1 MNNSIIEINI
11 DTHTST
17 YMVTST
23 DGEVKSIIVE
33 GREVDGEVEQR
44 SRREVEMSSRF
55 PFGRRSTVI
64 ERSNGRDVKFIAIR
78 LDRVLR
84 LSILRTTLK

>member
-55 PFGRRSTVI
+55 PIGRRATVNSHREI
-64 ERSNGRDVKFIAIR
+64 KWKRCKIHRHSP
-78 LDRVLR
+78 
-84 LSILRTTLK
+84 